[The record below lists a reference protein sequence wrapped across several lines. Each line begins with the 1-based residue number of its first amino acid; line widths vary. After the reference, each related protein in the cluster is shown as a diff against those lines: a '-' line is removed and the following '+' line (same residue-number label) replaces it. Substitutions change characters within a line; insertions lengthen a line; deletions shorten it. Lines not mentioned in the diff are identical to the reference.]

1 MNRTGNERTGN
12 RMIHIPVKGGVE
24 LIEAAMAAINK
35 DGYAV
40 PAAASDGLRVAGC
53 VQRYCDNRNG
63 ADGEQAVS
71 VKRGTFVWNNDGTIK
86 ETDILKPCYVK
97 DERTVTITA
106 DGGGVAGIILEVCAD
121 GVTVD
126 MTQQIITAET
136 EETTKPG
143 TVTQGGEEL

>member
-1 MNRTGNERTGN
+1 MDRTGNERTGN
-12 RMIHIPVKGGVE
+12 RMLNIPVKGGAE
-24 LIEAAMAAINK
+24 LTEATMAAING

-40 PAAASDGLRVAGC
+40 PAAASAGLKVAGC

-63 ADGEQAVS
+63 ADGEQTVS
-71 VKRGTFVWNNDGTIK
+71 VKRGVFVWDNDGTIK

-106 DGGGVAGIILEVCAD
+106 DGSSVAGIILEVADD

-126 MTQQIITAET
+126 MIQQIITVEAA
-136 EETTKPG
+136 KPG
-143 TVTQGGEEL
+143 TVTQEGE